1 MSLTAVMNSTEKQAA
16 FYRGYLIDDC
26 SLMPLT
32 ITLATIVAL
41 WLLVYLVS
49 AMVPRAT
56 PQTAEPA
63 ARASLFV
70 TPPTPPRIH
79 DHQGSR
85 RV

>member
-1 MSLTAVMNSTEKQAA
+1 MISGIEKQAA

-26 SLMPLT
+26 SLIPLT

-56 PQTAEPA
+56 PQTADPA
-63 ARASLFV
+63 ARSS
-70 TPPTPPRIH
+70 PRQGSTTIR
-79 DHQGSR
+79 GSR